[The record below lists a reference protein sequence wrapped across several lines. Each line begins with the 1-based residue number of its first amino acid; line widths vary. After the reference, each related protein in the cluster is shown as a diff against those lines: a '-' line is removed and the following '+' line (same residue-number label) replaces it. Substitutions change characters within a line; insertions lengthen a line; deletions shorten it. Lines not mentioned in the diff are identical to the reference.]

1 MENAYKYILNELNLH
16 YGETV
21 VAAISGGPDSMAL
34 LHLLTRVKKVIDI
47 TIVCAHVNHNVRKE
61 SDSELLF
68 VEKFCMRH
76 GVIFES
82 MKIDSYTNSNF
93 TEREARGKRYN
104 FFGEIVKKYNAK
116 YLFTAHHGDDL
127 IETVLMRIV
136 RGSTLRG
143 YSGFSEYLK
152 FKDYTIVRP
161 LIQVTKSE
169 IISYDKRHKIAYV
182 LDSSNEKDIHTRN
195 RFRKYIVPAFKKEDK
210 NVHTKFYKFSKTLLE
225 YNDYIDK
232 QVEKKLKKIYIQ
244 GMIDIDLFLKE
255 ENIIQTKIIYY
266 ILEHIYQ
273 DDLMLITDHHVD
285 LIHNMMISKKANA
298 TIYLPN
304 GVKAIKTYSSL
315 VFAFDELKANEYE
328 IEICDYVNLPNGK
341 NIEVIKKTGLTD
353 NNVCFLSSDDIK
365 LPLYVRSRKNGDKM
379 HVKGM
384 LGSKKINDIFID
396 SKIST
401 HDRDTW
407 PIVIDSNGIIVWL
420 PGLKK
425 SKFDKTKE
433 EKYDIILKYY

>member
-1 MENAYKYILNELNLH
+1 MENAYKYILGELDLH
-16 YGETV
+16 YGEKVV
-21 VAAISGGPDSMAL
+21 VAVSGGPDSMAL
-34 LHLLTRVKKVIDI
+34 LHLLTRIKKAIDI
-47 TIVCAHVNHNVRKE
+47 TVVCAHVNHNVRKE

-68 VEKFCMRH
+68 VEKFCMQN
-76 GVIFES
+76 GIIFES
-82 MKIDSYTNSNF
+82 MKIEDYGDDNF
-93 TEREARGKRYN
+93 HNEARTKRYN
-104 FFGEIVKKYNAK
+104 YFKEIVSKYNAR

-152 FKDYTIVRP
+152 MDNYTIVRP
-161 LIQVTKSE
+161 LIQVTKEE
-169 IISYDKRHKIAYV
+169 IVKYNKEHKINYV
-182 LDSSNEKDIHTRN
+182 QDASNQKDVYTRN
-195 RFRKYIVPAFKKEDK
+195 RFRKYIVPGLKKEDK

-225 YNDYIDK
+225 YNNYIDK
-232 QVEKKLKKIYIQ
+232 IVEKKIKKIYIQ

-255 ENIIQTKIIYY
+255 ESIIQTKIIYY

-273 DDLMLITDHHVD
+273 DDLMLITDHHVE

-304 GVKAIKTYSSL
+304 NIKAIKTYSTL
-315 VFAFDELKANEYE
+315 VFAFENINPNEYE
-328 IEICDYVNLPNGK
+328 IEIIDYVNLPNGK
-341 NIEVIKKTGLTD
+341 NIEVVKKTNLTN
-353 NNVCFLSSDDIK
+353 NNVCFLSSNEVK
-365 LPLYVRSRKNGDKM
+365 LPLHVRSRKNGDKM
-379 HVKGM
+379 YVKGM

-401 HDRDTW
+401 KERDMW
-407 PIVIDSNGIIVWL
+407 PIVIDSNGTIVWL